1 MTTEKL
7 LWMLIP
13 LTLTVIAIVLGFK
26 SYSIGL
32 RNDIRL
38 NYRNMSWIANMEQLI
53 QSEYEQK
60 MRNAVILFLVLT
72 ILLGVLSYLVVLIIK
87 NDIPLT

>member
-1 MTTEKL
+1 
-7 LWMLIP
+7 MLIP
-13 LTLTVIAIVLGFK
+13 LTLSVIAIVLGFK

>member
-1 MTTEKL
+1 
-7 LWMLIP
+7 
-13 LTLTVIAIVLGFK
+13 
-26 SYSIGL
+26 
-32 RNDIRL
+32 
-38 NYRNMSWIANMEQLI
+38 MSWIANMEQLI

>member
-1 MTTEKL
+1 MVTEKL
-7 LWMLIP
+7 VWMLIP
-13 LTLTVIAIVLGFK
+13 LTLSVIAIVLGFK

>member
-32 RNDIRL
+32 RNDIRVK
-38 NYRNMSWIANMEQLI
+38 YRRFIGQTGVEEMMQE
-53 QSEYEQK
+53 EYEHSII
-60 MRNAVILFLVLT
+60 RTVRVFV
-72 ILLGVLSYLVVLIIK
+72 VVVLMSCVLAYFVALCLK
-87 NDIPLT
+87 NNIPLI

>member
-13 LTLTVIAIVLGFK
+13 LTLTVIAIVFGFK

-32 RNDIRL
+32 RNDIRVKYHRFLGLSGVESMMEKEYQQGL
-38 NYRNMSWIANMEQLI
+38 NRAIT
-53 QSEYEQK
+53 
-60 MRNAVILFLVLT
+60 LFVVFT
-72 ILLGVLSYLVVLIIK
+72 ILLGVLSYLVVLVIK

>member
-1 MTTEKL
+1 MTIGKL
-7 LWMLIP
+7 LLMLIP
-13 LTLTVIAIVLGFK
+13 LVLSVIAVVLGFK

-32 RNDIRL
+32 KSNIRL
-38 NYRNMSWIANMEQLI
+38 NYRNMSWIANREQLI

-60 MRNAVILFLVLT
+60 MRNAVILFLVFT
-72 ILLGVLSYLVVLIIK
+72 ILLGVLSYLVLLVIK

>member
-32 RNDIRL
+32 RNDIRVK
-38 NYRNMSWIANMEQLI
+38 YRRFIGQTGVEEMMQE
-53 QSEYEQK
+53 EYEHSII
-60 MRNAVILFLVLT
+60 RTVRVFVVVILMSSVLA
-72 ILLGVLSYLVVLIIK
+72 YLVALCLK
-87 NDIPLT
+87 NNIPLI